1 MYYQVFIDGGC
12 IRDAQAYLAGQ
23 ADENS
28 EYVLSDEGW
37 EDIEPDALL
46 IEREFENFN
55 EMKKFIR
62 ELYPDMDFRAL
73 SVLEF
78 PEKIEWY
85 INTQKTRT

>member
-1 MYYQVFIDGGC
+1 MYYQVFIDGAY

-37 EDIEPDALL
+37 EDIESDALF
-46 IEREFENFN
+46 IGREFEDLK
-55 EMKKFIR
+55 ELKEVVKR
-62 ELYPDMDFRAL
+62 LYPNIDLKVL

-78 PEKIEWY
+78 PEKPVLIDWEGNV
-85 INTQKTRT
+85 I

>member
-1 MYYQVFIDGGC
+1 MYYQVFIDGAY

-37 EDIEPDALL
+37 EDIESDALF
-46 IEREFENFN
+46 IGREFEDL
-55 EMKKFIR
+55 K
-62 ELYPDMDFRAL
+62 ELKEFVKRFSPDIDLKVL

-78 PEKIEWY
+78 PEKPVLIDWEGNE
-85 INTQKTRT
+85 I